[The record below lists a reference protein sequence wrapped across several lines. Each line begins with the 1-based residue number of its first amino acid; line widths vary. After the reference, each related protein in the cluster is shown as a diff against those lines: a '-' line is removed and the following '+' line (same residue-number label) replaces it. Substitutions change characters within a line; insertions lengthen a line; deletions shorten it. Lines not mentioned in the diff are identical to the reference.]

1 MNKYV
6 NDFNETVKQY
16 YKDLK
21 KYSPMSK
28 DEERKLLIKAK
39 NNDLNAQNKILE
51 ANLRFVFEV
60 AKRYKGNGVPLE
72 DLISEGNMGLIK
84 AIQKFDLSRDV
95 KFYSYAVWW
104 IKQSIIAFLKENYNK
119 NIIEKSEETLFNNSI
134 DNSKMSDCEDDRVH
148 YMESIMSNESDLND
162 LEKNNE
168 ISFIITKTL
177 NDFDERSKEM
187 IIKYYGLD
195 GDEPMTLS
203 EVGEIYGISKERVRQ
218 ICKKSLETLKN
229 KLEYVVK

>member
-134 DNSKMSDCEDDRVH
+134 DNSKLSDCEDDRVH

-177 NDFDERSKEM
+177 NGFDERSKEM

>member
-1 MNKYV
+1 
-6 NDFNETVKQY
+6 
-16 YKDLK
+16 
-21 KYSPMSK
+21 
-28 DEERKLLIKAK
+28 
-39 NNDLNAQNKILE
+39 
-51 ANLRFVFEV
+51 
-60 AKRYKGNGVPLE
+60 
-72 DLISEGNMGLIK
+72 
-84 AIQKFDLSRDV
+84 
-95 KFYSYAVWW
+95 
-104 IKQSIIAFLKENYNK
+104 
-119 NIIEKSEETLFNNSI
+119 
-134 DNSKMSDCEDDRVH
+134 
-148 YMESIMSNESDLND
+148 MSNESDLND

-177 NDFDERSKEM
+177 NGFDERSKEM